1 MTYIKR
7 IIRRLRYRLNAF
19 LYRFESK
26 RHVDFIYENKD
37 EEEALKKQ
45 AEETE
50 ALQEMGVIKKF
61 DYRVRKDSKSM
72 SDKEKM
78 DKGFDGKTYSNNGL
92 DWDF

>member
-1 MTYIKR
+1 MKMLQKLSRGKDNKATKIRQKILQEEIIQRQKR
-7 IIRRLRYRLNAF
+7 EKFKVL
-19 LYRFESK
+19 EK
-26 RHVDFIYENKD
+26 P
-37 EEEALKKQ
+37 

-61 DYRVRKDSKSM
+61 DYRVRKDSESM

-78 DKGFDGKTYSNNGL
+78 DKGFNGKTYSNNGL